1 MPRVTVLISTFNRKK
16 FLEQAV
22 ETVRLQTHEPL
33 ECVVVDDGST
43 DGTRDFLDS
52 LDYDALKTVYHE
64 ENRGQSVAR
73 NTGIENASG
82 EYVLFL
88 DSDDILYPRAAETLI
103 EAMESQPYECAGAFA
118 STKLVKSNGRVTK
131 RDVPD
136 GVLTEPTFKNARAI
150 GGLSCR
156 MFRRNA
162 LEDVGGF
169 DESLSRRVDLDLY
182 LKLLK
187 KYTLLGVDE
196 VYCERRIHESQ
207 MSNDRDDVDRSRRK
221 VAEKHQ
227 LDDVQYDRKGY

>member
-1 MPRVTVLISTFNRKK
+1 MPRVTVVIPTFNRKE

-22 ETVRLQTHEPL
+22 ETVRLQTYEPL

-52 LDYDALKTVYHE
+52 LDYGALKTVYHE

-73 NTGIENASG
+73 NAGIEAASG

-88 DSDDILYPRAAETLI
+88 DSDDVLYTHAAGALV
-103 EAMESQPYECAGAFA
+103 EAMESQPDECAGAFA
-118 STKLVKSNGRVTK
+118 STKLVKSNGRITK

-136 GVLTEPTFKNARAI
+136 GTLTKPTFENARAI

-196 VYCERRIHESQ
+196 VCCERRIHKGQ

-221 VAEKHQ
+221 VSEKHQ
-227 LDDVQYDRKGY
+227 LDDVQYDRRRY